1 MDFYVKY
8 GQIFILN
15 QCGGEL
21 ADLDEDAI
29 VKSIGMGNT
38 DRLSSLNG
46 LRQVP
51 KDQEEAAFSNPKPAK
66 LNIKVYKPK
75 I

>member
-1 MDFYVKY
+1 M
-8 GQIFILN
+8 
-15 QCGGEL
+15 
-21 ADLDEDAI
+21 DEDAI

-51 KDQEEAAFSNPKPAK
+51 KDQEEDPSSNLKPPK
-66 LNIKVYKPK
+66 LNIKVYKSK
-75 I
+75 IKTNTDNQNFRRLILSLKL

>member
-1 MDFYVKY
+1 M
-8 GQIFILN
+8 
-15 QCGGEL
+15 
-21 ADLDEDAI
+21 DEDAI

-51 KDQEEAAFSNPKPAK
+51 KDQEEDASSNLKPLK
-66 LNIKVYKPK
+66 LNIKVHESK
-75 I
+75 IKTIADNQTILT